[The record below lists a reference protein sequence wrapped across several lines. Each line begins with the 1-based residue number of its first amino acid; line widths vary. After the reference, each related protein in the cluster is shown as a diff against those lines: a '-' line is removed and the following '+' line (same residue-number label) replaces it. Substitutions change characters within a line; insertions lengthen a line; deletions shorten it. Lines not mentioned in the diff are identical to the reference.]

1 MLFTCINVNINIT
14 IHINITTH
22 SQTSIIFGSVRKEG
36 RQEVGEMEKKKI
48 ITINEL
54 NVNER
59 APWRGGA
66 RMGERERE
74 REREK
79 KEYKTDSTS

>member
-1 MLFTCINVNINIT
+1 
-14 IHINITTH
+14 
-22 SQTSIIFGSVRKEG
+22 
-36 RQEVGEMEKKKI
+36 MEKKKI